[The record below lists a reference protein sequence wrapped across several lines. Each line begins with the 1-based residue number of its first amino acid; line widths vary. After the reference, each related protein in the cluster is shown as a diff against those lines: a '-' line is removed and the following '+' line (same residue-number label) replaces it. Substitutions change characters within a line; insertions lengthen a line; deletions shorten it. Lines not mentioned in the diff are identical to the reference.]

1 MRHKLKYIFF
11 DCMETIVD
19 LHELPSEN
27 DYAFWSFSGSGV
39 EGYWADFNDF
49 LLKYMDSKRELN
61 NRMKLNQEYEW
72 IKRLE
77 GVVEKTETIPSS
89 SKHQAAKQL
98 YDHFWHTYKS
108 KCFIKEEVLAVLSV
122 LAKHYKLAVVSNFM
136 IQDGIEELL
145 QLNQA
150 DRFFDFVIT
159 SINSGWRKPSPLIYQ
174 TALQHA
180 GCQPEEIL
188 FVGDDY
194 ENDYVLPGRVGMN
207 VIFLEK
213 NYKNTDQGA
222 GVDKINNFSQLNDIL
237 LGN

>member
-1 MRHKLKYIFF
+1 
-11 DCMETIVD
+11 METIVD

-27 DYAFWSFSGSGV
+27 DYALWSFSGSGV
-39 EGYWADFNDF
+39 EEYWADSNDF
-49 LLKYMDSKRELN
+49 LLKYLDSKRELN

-98 YDHFWHTYKS
+98 YDHFWLTYKS

-174 TALQHA
+174 AALQHA

-194 ENDYVLPGRVGMN
+194 ENDYVLPGRVGMK

-213 NYKNTDQGA
+213 DYKNKDQGA